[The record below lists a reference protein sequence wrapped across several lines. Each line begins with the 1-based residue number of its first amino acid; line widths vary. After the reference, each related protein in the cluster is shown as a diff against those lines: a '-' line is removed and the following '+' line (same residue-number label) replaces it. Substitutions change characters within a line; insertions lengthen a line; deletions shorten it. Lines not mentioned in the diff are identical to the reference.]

1 MSATPWPTR
10 DPLAFVTTLT
20 QLPSRAE
27 LHDDAAASE
36 TAGRSDH
43 DPRPSQA
50 PLSPRPETI
59 RDAGGAGDAR

>member
-27 LHDDAAASE
+27 LHDDAAAPE
-36 TAGRSDH
+36 NPGRSVV
-43 DPRPSQA
+43 DPWPVSP
-50 PLSPRPETI
+50 PLSAAPETI